1 MELNTD
7 LHLHSPYARGV
18 SPRMQPETLIAA
30 ASRKGIGAIGTG
42 DALHPAWRR
51 AWTPILENDLGIVV
65 VPTVEVQAERRVH
78 HLALF
83 PDFEAV
89 EAFGDLLAEGG

>member
-30 ASRKGIGAIGTG
+30 SARKGIGAIGTG
-42 DALHPAWRR
+42 DALHPAWRK
-51 AWTPILENDLGIVV
+51 AWASQLENDQMVVV
-65 VPTVEVQAERRVH
+65 VPTVEVQAERRV
-78 HLALF
+78 
-83 PDFEAV
+83 DRKSV
-89 EAFGDLLAEGG
+89 V